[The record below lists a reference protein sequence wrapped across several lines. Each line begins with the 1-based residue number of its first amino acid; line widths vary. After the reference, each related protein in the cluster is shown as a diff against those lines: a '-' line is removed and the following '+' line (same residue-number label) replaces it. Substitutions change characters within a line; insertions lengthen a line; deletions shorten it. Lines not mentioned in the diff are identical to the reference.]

1 MHKIWVELMFSP
13 NQIAVLGILARET
26 DKMYSMSDL
35 GRALSKAPG
44 VFQRGLNSLENQGFI
59 TSIRKGNR
67 RLMQLNSSHP
77 LALEITRIALGAP
90 CPLPSEIYMNFPSGV
105 SGKIAEPHEIYKASE
120 LKILI
125 IAGPN
130 GAGKTTFARELIEK
144 EATKLDFINADYI
157 AHGLSPFSPEAAAM
171 KAGKIMIR
179 ELHNHIDSRKSIA
192 LETTLSGQRYAKM
205 IPEWQKKGY
214 RIKLIF
220 LSLPSVE
227 LAIRRVGI
235 RVSQGGHNIPID
247 TIRRRY
253 ESGLNNFNSI
263 YKPLTDAWALYDS
276 ALGKPILIDRG
287 E

>member
-35 GRALSKAPG
+35 GRALGKSPG
-44 VFQRGLNSLENQGFI
+44 VFQRGLNSLETQGFI
-59 TSIRKGNR
+59 TSSRKGNR
-67 RLMQLNSSHP
+67 RLIQLNTSHQ
-77 LALEITRIALGAP
+77 LAREITMIALGVP
-90 CPLPSEIYMNFPSGV
+90 CPLPSEVYMNFPSGV
-105 SGKIAEPHEIYKASE
+105 SGKIAEPHETYEASE
-120 LKILI
+120 LKLLI

-130 GAGKTTFARELIEK
+130 GAGKTTFARELIQK
-144 EATKLDFINADYI
+144 EAGKLDFINADYI

-179 ELHNHIDSRKSIA
+179 ELNNHIEDRKSIA
-192 LETTLSGQRYAKM
+192 LETTLGGRRYAKM
-205 IPEWQKKGY
+205 IPEWQEKGY

-220 LSLPSVE
+220 LSLPSVD

-235 RVSQGGHNIPID
+235 RVSQGGHNIPVN

-253 ESGLNNFNSI
+253 ESGLNNFNNI
-263 YKPLTDAWALYDS
+263 YKQLADAWALYDS
-276 ALGKPILIDRG
+276 SHGKPILIDRG